1 MASIHIRRRF
11 GFLFTKN
18 SSHLLCEPSLY
29 LSVYFSTSRN
39 EQPPQRNPNFPKYL
53 VQKYNFHPQTA
64 SYLSSVLTTLKT
76 PQNSDTI
83 LSFFVESGFST
94 AQLEKIVKSW
104 PKLLASNLDKI
115 IKPKFK
121 IFEDFGLSTNEIV
134 DIISKYPSILHSSAD
149 KRVVPSLSVLK
160 GLLGSA
166 DKVAKVLKVSGWY
179 AKTDLDKTLVPNI
192 DFLRSCGIDK
202 NKIFWL
208 ISCLPRLLL
217 QKPENIKRNVEKA
230 DQMGADRNSRMFIH
244 TVRVVSS
251 MNNERWELKLKAF
264 RDVGF
269 SEHDISRVFRLAP
282 SVFAV
287 SEEKMKKVKEIILAT
302 GRYDFSCIVNN
313 PTSLC
318 RSIEKRYKPRIEVL
332 KILEGKKLI
341 KKWPGFSAIYMFPD
355 KKFSEKFVSP
365 YFSEVGKVYMSMT
378 GLSSEQEV

>member
-1 MASIHIRRRF
+1 MASIHIHRGF
-11 GFLFTKN
+11 GYLFTKN
-18 SSHLLCEPSLY
+18 SSLLCEPRVY

-39 EQPPQRNPNFPKYL
+39 EQPPQKNPNFPKYL
-53 VQKYNFHPQTA
+53 VQKYNFDPQTA
-64 SYLSSVLTTLKT
+64 SHLASVLTTFKT

-83 LSFFVESGFST
+83 LSFFVESGFSA

-104 PKLLASNLDKI
+104 PRLLASNLDKI

-121 IFEDFGLSTNEIV
+121 IFQDFGLSTNEIIY
-134 DIISKYPSILHSSAD
+134 IISKEPSILHSSAD
-149 KRVVPSLSVLK
+149 KRVVPSLSVLT

-179 AKTDLDKTLVPNI
+179 AKTDLDNTLVPNI
-192 DFLRSCGIDK
+192 DFLRSCGVDM

-208 ISCLPRLLL
+208 MCCLPRLLL
-217 QKPENIKRNVEKA
+217 QKPENIKRIVEKA

-244 TVRVVSS
+244 AVRVVSS
-251 MNNERWELKLKAF
+251 MNDESWELKLKAF
-264 RDVGF
+264 QDVGF

-302 GRYDFSCIVNN
+302 GRYDFSCIVSN
-313 PTSLC
+313 PNSLS
-318 RSIEKRYKPRIEVL
+318 RSIEKRYKPRIKVL

-341 KKWPGFSAIYMFPD
+341 KKWPSFSTIYMFTD
-355 KKFSEKFVSP
+355 KKFFEKFVSP
-365 YFSEVGKVYMSMT
+365 YLAEVGEVYMSMT
-378 GLSSEQEV
+378 GLSSEREV